1 VTSVPPSSATD
12 PDLVPRALPDGAEL
26 GATALPDGG
35 VRFVVWAPLV
45 DRIEVVDADGT
56 VLAELVPHARGYH
69 AGELADAGPGLRYRY
84 RLHREGRADGG
95 QVPGPTDRAD
105 PASRWQPD
113 GLHGP
118 SAVDDPDF
126 PWTDDTW
133 RNRPLREQVLY
144 ELHVGTF
151 TPEGTFDA
159 VVDRLDDLRELGVTT
174 IELMPV
180 WQFPG
185 ERNWGYDGVLPYA
198 VQHSYGGPAGLRR
211 LVDAAHAHGIAV
223 ILDVV
228 YNHYGPEGNHL
239 PDFGPYLTDRYDTPW
254 GQAVNVDGPLSDE
267 VRRYVVD
274 NAVRWIREFHLDGLR
289 LDAVHAII
297 DQSAVHLLEELA
309 TAVHAEAERL
319 GRQVHLIAESDLAD
333 PRLVRAPELGG
344 YGLDAQWLDDVHH
357 ALHTA
362 VTGERDGYYGD
373 YDGFPDLVRALR
385 DRFVYAGR
393 YSPHRERRIGRPARD
408 LPYDRFVA
416 CTQNHDQVGNRMLG
430 ERRSVLV
437 PFETLKLAAGTLA
450 LLPFTPMLWMGQ
462 EYGEQAPFQY
472 FVSHT
477 DPGLIEAVRTGRRRE
492 FAYFAKDGLEA
503 PDPQAVETF
512 ERSKLDWDLRDRG
525 HHATVRAL
533 YTELFR
539 LRRELESLSGTDADE
554 AAPTLHGLDTVSF
567 RRARR
572 GRPDEGVLVVLHAG
586 DEPTTVIVPTAG
598 QYEVLLDTAATRW
611 DGPGGAR
618 LTHHDHHLTLA
629 ITSPSALLLR
639 RTR

>member
-1 VTSVPPSSATD
+1 VTTVRPPDDT
-12 PDLVPRALPDGAEL
+12 LPNHARL
-26 GATALPDGG
+26 GADALPDGG
-35 VRFVVWAPLV
+35 ARFLVWAPLV
-45 DRIEVVDADGT
+45 DRVEVIDADGE
-56 VLAELVPHARGYH
+56 VLGELTPQAQGYH
-69 AGELADAGPGLRYRY
+69 AGEVAEAGPGTRYRY
-84 RLHREGRADGG
+84 RLHREGEKDGVG
-95 QVPGPTDRAD
+95 SVDRSD

-118 SAVDDPDF
+118 SAIDDPTFD
-126 PWTDDTW
+126 WTDAAW
-133 RNRPLREQVLY
+133 RNRPLREHVLY

-159 VVDRLDDLRELGVTT
+159 IVGRLDDLGELGVTA
-174 IELMPV
+174 IELMPI

-211 LVDAAHAHGIAV
+211 LVDAAHARGIAV

-239 PDFGPYLTDRYDTPW
+239 PEFGPYLTDRYDTPW
-254 GQAVNVDGPLSDE
+254 GQAVNVDGPHSDE
-267 VRRYVVD
+267 VRRYVVE
-274 NAVRWIREFHLDGLR
+274 NAVRWVHDFHIDGLR
-289 LDAVHAII
+289 LDAVHAIV

-309 TAVHAEAERL
+309 TAVHGEAERL

-333 PRLVRAPELGG
+333 PRLVRSPEVGG

-362 VTGERDGYYGD
+362 LTGERDGYYGD
-373 YDGFPDLVRALR
+373 YDGFADLARALR

-408 LPYDRFVA
+408 LPYDRFVV

-462 EYGEQAPFQY
+462 EYGEEAPFQY

-477 DPGLIEAVRTGRRRE
+477 EPELIEAVRTGRRRE

-503 PDPQAVETF
+503 PDPQAAETF
-512 ERSKLDWDLRDRG
+512 ERSKLDWSLREVG
-525 HHATVRAL
+525 QHATIRAL
-533 YTELFR
+533 YAELFR
-539 LRRELESLSGTDADE
+539 LRREVPALAGADADE
-554 AAPTLHGLDTVSF
+554 ALPTLHASETMSLHRTLL
-567 RRARR
+567 
-572 GRPDEGVLVVLHAG
+572 GRPEEAVEVVLHAG
-586 DEPTTVIVPTAG
+586 DAPRTLELPIEG
-598 QYEVLLDTAATRW
+598 RWEVLLDSADPRW
-611 DGPGGAR
+611 GGPGGAR
-618 LTHHDHHLTLA
+618 LTHTGPGLELEIA
-629 ITSPSALLLR
+629 PTSAVLLR
-639 RTR
+639 RTT

>member
-1 VTSVPPSSATD
+1 VTTVLPPD
-12 PDLVPRALPDGAEL
+12 DALPPHDRL
-26 GATALPDGG
+26 GATPLPDGG
-35 VRFVVWAPLV
+35 VRFVVWAPLAEKV
-45 DRIEVVDADGT
+45 EVVDPTGA
-56 VLAELVPHARGYH
+56 VLGELIPQPRGYH
-69 AGELADAGPGLRYRY
+69 AGEVADAGPGTRYRY
-84 RLHREGRADGG
+84 RLHRQDDEGG
-95 QVPGPTDRAD
+95 QAEPIDRSD

-118 SAVDDPDF
+118 SAVDDPAFD
-126 PWTDDTW
+126 WTDASW
-133 RNRPLREQVLY
+133 RNRPLREHVLY

-151 TPEGTFDA
+151 TSAGTFDA
-159 VVDRLDDLRELGVTT
+159 IVDRLDDLRELGITA
-174 IELMPV
+174 IELMPI

-198 VQHSYGGPAGLRR
+198 IQHSYGGPAGLRR

-239 PDFGPYLTDRYDTPW
+239 PEFGPYLTDRYDTPW
-254 GQAVNVDGPLSDE
+254 GQAVNVDGPHSDA
-267 VRRYVVD
+267 VRRYVVE
-274 NAVRWIREFHLDGLR
+274 NAVRWVSDFHIDGLR
-289 LDAVHAII
+289 LDAVHAIV

-309 TAVHAEAERL
+309 TAVHAEADHQ
-319 GRQVHLIAESDLAD
+319 GRHVHLIAESDLAD
-333 PRLVRAPELGG
+333 PRLVRSPEVGG

-408 LPYDRFVA
+408 LPYDRFVV

-430 ERRSVLV
+430 ERRSVMV
-437 PFETLKLAAGTLA
+437 PFETLKLAAGTLG

-462 EYGEQAPFQY
+462 EYGEEAPFQY

-477 DPGLIEAVRTGRRRE
+477 EPALIEAVRTGRRRE

-503 PDPQAVETF
+503 PDPQADETF
-512 ERSKLDWDLRDRG
+512 ERSKLDWDLRAVG
-525 HHATVRAL
+525 QHATLLAL
-533 YTELFR
+533 YRELFR
-539 LRRELESLSGTDADE
+539 LRREVPALAGPRADE
-554 AAPTLHGLDTVSF
+554 AIPTLHAIETMSF
-567 RRARR
+567 QR
-572 GRPDEGVLVVLHAG
+572 DVLGAPEDAVQVVLHAG
-586 DEPTTVIVPTAG
+586 EAPRTLELAVHG
-598 QYEVLLDTAATRW
+598 RWELLLDTADPRW
-611 DGPGGAR
+611 SGPGGTR
-618 LTHHDHHLTLA
+618 LTHTGPGLELELA
-629 ITSPSALLLR
+629 PTSAVLLR
-639 RTR
+639 RTA

>member
-1 VTSVPPSSATD
+1 VTTVPPLDRPLPAHAQ
-12 PDLVPRALPDGAEL
+12 LGAEALPG
-26 GATALPDGG
+26 GG
-35 VRFVVWAPLV
+35 VRFLVWAPSAHRV
-45 DRIEVVDADGT
+45 EVVDEDGAALT
-56 VLAELVPHARGYH
+56 ELAPHERGYH
-69 AGELADAGPGLRYRY
+69 LGVVDDAGPGTRYRY
-84 RLHREGRADGG
+84 RLHRAGG
-95 QVPGPTDRAD
+95 DDAATAQTPEPIERAD

-118 SAVDDPDF
+118 SAVDDPTFD
-126 PWTDDTW
+126 WTDATW
-133 RNRPLREQVLY
+133 RNRPLRQHVLY

-151 TPEGTFDA
+151 TAEGTFDA
-159 VVDRLDDLRELGVTT
+159 VVGRLADLRDVGVTA

-254 GQAVNVDGPLSDE
+254 GQAVNVDGPASDE

-274 NAVRWIREFHLDGLR
+274 NAVRWVRDFHLDGLR
-289 LDAVHAII
+289 LDAVHAIV

-309 TAVHAEAERL
+309 TAVHAEA
-319 GRQVHLIAESDLAD
+319 GRQGRRVHLIAESDLAD
-333 PRLVRAPELGG
+333 PRLVRSTEAGG

-362 VTGERDGYYGD
+362 LTGEREGYFAD
-373 YDGFPDLVRALR
+373 YDGFPDLARALR

-408 LPYDRFVA
+408 LPYDRFVV
-416 CTQNHDQVGNRMLG
+416 CTQNHDQVGNRMMG

-477 DPGLIEAVRTGRRRE
+477 DPDLIEAVRSGRRRE
-492 FAYFAKDGLEA
+492 FAYFEKDGLQA

-512 ERSKLDWDLRDRG
+512 ERSKLDWKLRDVG
-525 HHATVRAL
+525 QHATLLAL
-533 YTELFR
+533 YVELFR
-539 LRRELESLSGTDADE
+539 LRREVPALNGERADE
-554 AAPTLHGLDTVSF
+554 AVPTLHGPETLSF
-567 RRARR
+567 VRTIL
-572 GRPDEGVLVVLHAG
+572 GHPDDAVLVVLHAG
-586 DEPTTVIVPTAG
+586 DAPRSLELPVHG
-598 QYEVLLDTAATRW
+598 RWEVLLDTADPRW
-611 DGPGGAR
+611 HGPGGAR
-618 LTHHDHHLTLA
+618 LAHTGPGLELQLA
-629 ITSPSALLLR
+629 PTSALLLR
-639 RTR
+639 RTS

>member
-1 VTSVPPSSATD
+1 VPPSPPPADRSVPPID
-12 PDLVPRALPDGAEL
+12 RPHPVLPDVPADAEL
-26 GATALPDGG
+26 GARALPTGG
-35 VRFVVWAPLV
+35 VQFLVWAPSA
-45 DRIEVVDADGT
+45 DRVEVVDADGD
-56 VLAELVPHARGYH
+56 VLAELAPHARGYH
-69 AGELADAGPGLRYRY
+69 CGELPDAGPGLRYRY
-84 RLHREGRADGG
+84 RLHRADAPA
-95 QVPGPTDRAD
+95 VDRAD

-118 SAVDDPDF
+118 SAVDDPSF
-126 PWTDDTW
+126 TWTDGAW
-133 RNRPLREQVLY
+133 RNRPMREQVLY

-159 VVDRLDDLRELGVTT
+159 IVDRLPTLRELGVTT
-174 IELMPV
+174 LELMPV

-211 LVDAAHAHGIAV
+211 LVDAAHGQGIAV
-223 ILDVV
+223 VLDVV

-239 PDFGPYLTDRYDTPW
+239 SDFGPYLTDRYDTPW
-254 GQAVNVDGPLSDE
+254 GQAVNVDGPHSDE

-274 NAVRWIREFHLDGLR
+274 NAVRWVREFHLDGLR
-289 LDAVHAII
+289 LDAVHAIV

-319 GRQVHLIAESDLAD
+319 GRRVHLIAESDLAD
-333 PRLVRAPELGG
+333 PRLVRSPEVGG

-373 YDGFPDLVRALR
+373 YDGFADLARALR

-462 EYGEQAPFQY
+462 EYGEEAPFQY

-477 DPGLIEAVRTGRRRE
+477 DPDLIEAVRTGRRRE

-512 ERSKLDWDLRDRG
+512 ERSKLDWSQRDRG
-525 HHATVRAL
+525 HHAILRSL

-539 LRRELESLSGTDADE
+539 LRRELPALAGPDADE
-554 AAPTLHGLDTVSF
+554 AVPTLHGPATISF
-567 RRARR
+567 QRTLLGQPERA
-572 GRPDEGVLVVLHAG
+572 VLVVLHAG
-586 DEPTTVIVPTAG
+586 DGAVSLDLAAEGSWAV
-598 QYEVLLDTAATRW
+598 ELDTAAQTW
-611 DGPGGAR
+611 DGPGASR
-618 LTHHDHHLTLA
+618 LRHGGPHLHLEVA
-629 ITSPSALLLR
+629 GPSAVLLR

>member
-1 VTSVPPSSATD
+1 VTDVLPPETPPPAT
-12 PDLVPRALPDGAEL
+12 LQLGAEALPQ
-26 GATALPDGG
+26 GG
-35 VRFVVWAPLV
+35 VRFLVWAPLV
-45 DRIEVVDADGT
+45 ERVEVVDAEGA
-56 VLAELVPHARGYH
+56 VLAELAPQGQGYH
-69 AGELADAGPGLRYRY
+69 AGVIPDAAPGVRYRY
-84 RLHREGRADGG
+84 RLHRAGEDP
-95 QVPGPTDRAD
+95 VDRSD

-118 SAVDDPDF
+118 SAVDDPAF
-126 PWTDDTW
+126 AWTDDTW
-133 RNRPLREQVLY
+133 RNRPMREQVLY

-159 VVDRLDDLRELGVTT
+159 IVDRLDDLRELGITA
-174 IELMPV
+174 IELMPI

-239 PDFGPYLTDRYDTPW
+239 PDFGPYLTDAYDTPW
-254 GQAVNVDGPLSDE
+254 GQAVNVDGPHSDE
-267 VRRYVVD
+267 VRRYVVE
-274 NAVRWIREFHLDGLR
+274 NAVRWVRDFHVDGLR

-297 DQSAVHLLEELA
+297 DRSAVHLLEELA

-319 GRQVHLIAESDLAD
+319 GRTVHLIAESDLAD
-333 PRLVRAPELGG
+333 PRLVRSPEVGG

-362 VTGERDGYYGD
+362 VTGERDGYFGD
-373 YDGFPDLVRALR
+373 YEGFPDLARALR

-393 YSPHRERRIGRPARD
+393 YSPHRERRVGRPARD
-408 LPYDRFVA
+408 LPYERFVA
-416 CTQNHDQVGNRMLG
+416 CTQNHDQVGNRMMG

-437 PFETLKLAAGTLA
+437 PFETLKLAAGTLV

-462 EYGEQAPFQY
+462 EYGEESPFQY

-477 DPGLIEAVRTGRRRE
+477 EPDLIEAVRTGRRRE

-512 ERSKLDWDLRDRG
+512 ERSKLDWDLREVG
-525 HHATVRAL
+525 QHATIRAL
-533 YTELFR
+533 YGELFR
-539 LRRELESLSGTDADE
+539 LRREVPALAGPDADE
-554 AAPTLHGLDTVSF
+554 AVPTLHAAETLSF
-567 RRARR
+567 HRSVL
-572 GRPDEGVLVVLHAG
+572 GRPTRPSRWCSTPATPRG
-586 DEPTTVIVPTAG
+586 PSSCRCTAG
-598 QYEVLLDTAATRW
+598 GRSCSTRPTRAGR
-611 DGPGGAR
+611 GP
-618 LTHHDHHLTLA
+618 
-629 ITSPSALLLR
+629 ALHG
-639 RTR
+639 

>member
-1 VTSVPPSSATD
+1 VTTVLPPD
-12 PDLVPRALPDGAEL
+12 DALPLHDRL
-26 GATALPDGG
+26 GAAPLPDGG
-35 VRFVVWAPLV
+35 VRFVVWAPLAEKV
-45 DRIEVVDADGT
+45 EVVDAAGE
-56 VLAELVPHARGYH
+56 VLGELTRHPRGYH
-69 AGELADAGPGLRYRY
+69 AGEVADAGPGTRYRY
-84 RLHREGRADGG
+84 RLHRQDDGDG
-95 QVPGPTDRAD
+95 QAEPIDRSD

-118 SAVDDPDF
+118 SAVDDPAFD
-126 PWTDDTW
+126 WTDASW
-133 RNRPLREQVLY
+133 RNRPLREHVLY

-151 TPEGTFDA
+151 TPAGTFDA
-159 VVDRLDDLRELGVTT
+159 IVDRLDDLRELGVTA
-174 IELMPV
+174 IELMPI

-211 LVDAAHAHGIAV
+211 LVDAAHAQGIAV

-239 PDFGPYLTDRYDTPW
+239 PEFGPYLTDRYDTPW
-254 GQAVNVDGPLSDE
+254 GQAVNVDGPHSDA
-267 VRRYVVD
+267 VRRYVVE
-274 NAVRWIREFHLDGLR
+274 NAVRWVSDFHIDGLR
-289 LDAVHAII
+289 LDAVHAIV

-309 TAVHAEAERL
+309 TAVHAEADHQ
-319 GRQVHLIAESDLAD
+319 GRHVHLIAESDLAD
-333 PRLVRAPELGG
+333 PRLVRSPEVGG

-373 YDGFPDLVRALR
+373 YDGFPDLARALR

-408 LPYDRFVA
+408 LPYDRFVV

-430 ERRSVLV
+430 ERRSVMV

-462 EYGEQAPFQY
+462 EYGEEAPFQY

-477 DPGLIEAVRTGRRRE
+477 EPALIEAVRTGRRRE

-512 ERSKLDWDLRDRG
+512 ERSKLEWDLRSVG
-525 HHATVRAL
+525 QHATLLAL
-533 YTELFR
+533 YRELFR
-539 LRRELESLSGTDADE
+539 LRREVPALAGPRADE
-554 AAPTLHGLDTVSF
+554 AIPTLHATETMSF
-567 RRARR
+567 HR
-572 GRPDEGVLVVLHAG
+572 DVLGAPHDAVQVVLHAG
-586 DEPTTVIVPTAG
+586 EAPRTLELPVHG
-598 QYEVLLDTAATRW
+598 RWELLLDTADPRW
-611 DGPGGAR
+611 SGPGGTR
-618 LTHHDHHLTLA
+618 LAHTGPGLELELA
-629 ITSPSALLLR
+629 PTSAVLLR
-639 RTR
+639 RTA